1 MRALQAI
8 QASIEANP
16 DSHVTI
22 HVDFRNAFNTLL
34 RDAMLQAVYGEDKLK
49 LLWRVFSFSY
59 SDPSLLLLR
68 EHGVVVDSL
77 LSQRGVKQGCT
88 LASLGFAI
96 ALQPHYLAALDGSA
110 DIPGH

>member
-1 MRALQAI
+1 
-8 QASIEANP
+8 
-16 DSHVTI
+16 
-22 HVDFRNAFNTLL
+22 
-34 RDAMLQAVYGEDKLK
+34 MLQAVYGEDKLK
-49 LLWRVFSFSY
+49 LLWRVFSY

-77 LSQRGVKQGCT
+77 LSQRGVKQRCT